1 MIQEITK
8 NTILDNGLQISPNLL
23 LEHMSSGAW
32 HAKLGEFAPRF
43 SSKLIPSQYNNIFSA
58 TGIPVWKIARVLQL
72 GANSVMER
80 MLNEFGSDLI
90 IRSGFLNNVSQETIA
105 KGINEIGHMV
115 GKSMDISVKG
125 FEDNMFPL
133 AKDIQKIANKASSIN
148 MVFGDTSW
156 MHINLDIAK
165 AASSAV
171 REELPSVSSVDIL
184 TGITEKGISSLRGV
198 L

>member
-1 MIQEITK
+1 
-8 NTILDNGLQISPNLL
+8 
-23 LEHMSSGAW
+23 
-32 HAKLGEFAPRF
+32 
-43 SSKLIPSQYNNIFSA
+43 
-58 TGIPVWKIARVLQL
+58 
-72 GANSVMER
+72 MER